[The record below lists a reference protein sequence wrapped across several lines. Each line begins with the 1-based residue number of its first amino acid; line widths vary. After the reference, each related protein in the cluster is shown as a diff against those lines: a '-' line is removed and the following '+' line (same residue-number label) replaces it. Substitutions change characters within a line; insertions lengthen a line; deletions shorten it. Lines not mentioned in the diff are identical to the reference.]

1 MKIIQFV
8 EDRKEKTGLI
18 EDNHVIELSCSTI
31 EAINSSFIEKSSKIE
46 AFKTKGFDAPNSKNL
61 RDFWELENA
70 SHFLKFKEDSVYKI
84 EDIKI
89 KEPVLPSKIVCVGLN
104 YRDHAAELKMEIPDE
119 PIIFI
124 KPPTSV
130 ISHLDNII
138 YPNTSNQVD
147 FEAELGVIISK
158 EAKNVK
164 SEDAAD
170 FIGGYT
176 AVNDVTAR
184 DLQKKDG
191 QWTRAKSFDTF
202 CPIGPCIETELDPM
216 NQNISLKLNG
226 EIKQNSNTKNMI
238 FNVYELVEFIS
249 NIMTLKPGDII
260 ATGTPPGV
268 GPMNVEDTVEVE
280 IEGIGMLR
288 NFVKNNV

>member
-1 MKIIQFV
+1 MKFIRFLKDA
-8 EDRKEKTGLI
+8 EEKTGII
-18 EDNHVIELSCSTI
+18 EDDKIIELSCSGLDAISSPDADNLKKGKICGVGDVTI
-31 EAINSSFIEKSSKIE
+31 L
-46 AFKTKGFDAPNSKNL
+46 P
-61 RDFWELENA
+61 
-70 SHFLKFKEDSVYKI
+70 
-84 EDIKI
+84 
-89 KEPVLPSKIVCVGLN
+89 PVSPSKIVCIGLN
-104 YRDHAAELKMEIPDE
+104 YRDHAKELNMELPDE

-124 KPPTSV
+124 KPSTS
-130 ISHLDNII
+130 IIGHLDNVI

-147 FEAELGVIISK
+147 FEAELGIVIKK

-164 SEDAAD
+164 LDDAAD

-184 DLQKKDG
+184 DLQRKDG

-202 CPIGPCIETELDPM
+202 CPIGPCIETDLDPM

-226 EIKQNSNTKNMI
+226 EIKQKSNTKNMI

-249 NIMTLKPGDII
+249 NIMTINPGDVI
-260 ATGTPPGV
+260 AAGTPPGV
-268 GPMNVEDTVEVE
+268 GPMNVGDTVEVE

-288 NFVKNNV
+288 NFIKNHIFP